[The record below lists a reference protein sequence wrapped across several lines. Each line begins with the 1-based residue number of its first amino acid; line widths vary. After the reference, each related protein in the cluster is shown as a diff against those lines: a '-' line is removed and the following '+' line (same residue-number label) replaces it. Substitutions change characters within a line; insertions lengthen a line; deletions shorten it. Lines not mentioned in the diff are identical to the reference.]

1 METDVLVHHGI
12 KGMKWYQR
20 RYQNKDGSLTPQG
33 KIRYGK
39 NTSPTRKSGKELL
52 KENTA
57 DMKKTWNSASPA
69 VRDKSIR
76 FAAKTISKSIEIGK
90 RAARPK
96 TVSEMSDQELRAA
109 IDRRRLEIE
118 YARLNPQQVS
128 RGRKF
133 ANAAMKDVVIPAAK
147 NVGKAYLEKQMKRVL
162 GLNDDDKKKKDKD
175 KEN

>member
-33 KIRYGK
+33 KIRYGQ
-39 NTSPTRKSGKELL
+39 NTSPTKKSGKELL

-57 DMKKTWNSASPA
+57 DMKKTWNSVSPA

-90 RAARPK
+90 RAAQQK
-96 TVSEMSDQELRAA
+96 SVSEMSDQELRAA

-147 NVGKAYLEKQMKRVL
+147 NVGKAYLEKQMKRAL
-162 GLNDDDKKKKDKD
+162 GLKDDDKKKKDKD
-175 KEN
+175 KDN

>member
-39 NTSPTRKSGKELL
+39 NGPPTNKSGKELL
-52 KENTA
+52 KENTSN
-57 DMKKTWNSASPA
+57 MKKTWNSASPA

-76 FAAKTISKSIEIGK
+76 FAAKTISKSVEIGK

-96 TVSEMSDQELRAA
+96 TVSEMSDQELRAT
-109 IDRRRLEIE
+109 IDRKRLEIE

-147 NVGKAYLEKQMKRVL
+147 NVGKAYLEKQMKQVL
-162 GLNDDDKKKKDKD
+162 GLKDDDKKKKDKD

>member
-39 NTSPTRKSGKELL
+39 NASPTRKSGKELL

-133 ANAAMKDVVIPAAK
+133 AKVVLNDVVVPAAK
-147 NVGKAYLEKQMKRVL
+147 NVGKAYLEKQMKQVL
-162 GLNDDDKKKKDKD
+162 GLKDDDKKKKDK
-175 KEN
+175 KEDQ